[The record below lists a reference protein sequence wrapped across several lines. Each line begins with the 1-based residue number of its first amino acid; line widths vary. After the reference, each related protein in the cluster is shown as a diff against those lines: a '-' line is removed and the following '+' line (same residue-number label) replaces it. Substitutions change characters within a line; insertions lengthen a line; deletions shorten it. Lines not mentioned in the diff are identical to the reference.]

1 MEHKIQTYPAMHLLG
16 ISTETS
22 YKDSME
28 DIQKLWDKFNKEDF
42 TNSISD
48 RKSSDVYAVYY
59 DYESDFKGSY
69 HFFIGYI
76 VDKNVSVDLPL
87 KKLEIPEQKYAI
99 FPVKGDFPKCLI
111 DTWESIWESDIER
124 KYTFDFEKYTESS
137 SLDESNSELDVYI
150 SIK

>member
-1 MEHKIQTYPAMHLLG
+1 MEHKIQIYSAMHLVG
-16 ISTETS
+16 ISADTS
-22 YKDSME
+22 YKDSLE
-28 DIQKLWDKFNKEDF
+28 DIPKLWEEFNKEGFAD
-42 TNSISD
+42 SILD
-48 RKSSDVYAVYY
+48 KKSEDVYAVYH

-69 HFFIGYI
+69 QFFIGYI
-76 VDKNVSVDLPL
+76 VDKNKNVDLPL
-87 KKLEIPEQKYAI
+87 KKLDIPEQKYAV

-111 DTWESIWESDIER
+111 DTWEAIWESDIER